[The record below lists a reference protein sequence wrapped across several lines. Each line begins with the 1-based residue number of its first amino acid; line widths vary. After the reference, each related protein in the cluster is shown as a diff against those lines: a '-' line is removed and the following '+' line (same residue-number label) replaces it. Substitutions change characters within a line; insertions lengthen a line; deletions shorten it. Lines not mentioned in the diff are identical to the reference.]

1 MLILKLLSGLA
12 HEKGMGVVLSIHD
25 LNLASLFAD
34 QVMILKESRIFSL
47 GKPEE
52 TLLKENIREV
62 YGVETAVTMEDGKI
76 HVRLKR

>member
-1 MLILKLLSGLA
+1 
-12 HEKGMGVVLSIHD
+12 
-25 LNLASLFAD
+25 
-34 QVMILKESRIFSL
+34 MILKESRIFSL